1 MPTRVALTDH
11 QERFVG
17 ELVRSGR
24 FKDASEVVAASLS
37 LMEGRERL
45 DAAKVQA
52 LRSRLETA
60 EIDAAAGNLVDY
72 TPTLLD
78 EIDAQEQA
86 QYHRTHGQ

>member
-11 QERFVG
+11 QAHFVG

-24 FKDASEVVAASLS
+24 FKDASEVVAAGLR
-37 LMEGRERL
+37 LMEGRERR

-52 LRSRLETA
+52 LRGRLDAA
-60 EIDAAAGNLVDY
+60 EYDLAAGNLVDY

-78 EIDAQEQA
+78 EIDAEPAA
-86 QYHRTHGQ
+86 QPQRN